1 MFLTSYLVRL
11 WVRGHASEDGW
22 ISVHSKT
29 LKHFMGER
37 DYLRV
42 ISALEDDD
50 GALSVSRQYFVGQA
64 SRRYKLRSDLLDE
77 IVPCEIRNR
86 PLAKKLIALRVGTWK
101 KAQKPF
107 YKDVLSS
114 MEKMSFDADGAE
126 EEMAGSNLPPAV
138 RDYWQRSINAMRYKA
153 YFASIAPQTNRL
165 YYNIT
170 GLPRELRK
178 YLSLDGDALCEVD
191 IKCCQPYLM
200 SFFYKDLP
208 SHNAEKHRYL
218 EVVKSDFYGYMA
230 KSSGHNIARDDA
242 KRLVYTYVL
251 FDKVRDHPM
260 WQAFAKEFPLLA
272 RIVAMKKTTKHNR
285 LSIHLQNLE
294 ASWMFKRVIRTL
306 SKAGIFAATV
316 HDSVICRKQ
325 DVEKVRSTL
334 EQAFK
339 GADGNFPLL
348 SVKEY
353 NEALK
358 HVVKSTSQKP
368 TPFTPYR
375 TDKVMLV

>member
-1 MFLTSYLVRL
+1 
-11 WVRGHASEDGW
+11 
-22 ISVHSKT
+22 
-29 LKHFMGER
+29 
-37 DYLRV
+37 
-42 ISALEDDD
+42 
-50 GALSVSRQYFVGQA
+50 
-64 SRRYKLRSDLLDE
+64 
-77 IVPCEIRNR
+77 
-86 PLAKKLIALRVGTWK
+86 
-101 KAQKPF
+101 
-107 YKDVLSS
+107 
-114 MEKMSFDADGAE
+114 
-126 EEMAGSNLPPAV
+126 
-138 RDYWQRSINAMRYKA
+138 
-153 YFASIAPQTNRL
+153 
-165 YYNIT
+165 
-170 GLPRELRK
+170 
-178 YLSLDGDALCEVD
+178 
-191 IKCCQPYLM
+191 M